1 MSENVSQYVHR
12 QLRPAFTVVELLVV
26 IAIIGVMVGM
36 LLPAVGAVR
45 DSARRTQNE
54 NNVKQLCT
62 AIMSFEGQHGTYPAM
77 VKPSVEDP
85 EDLTKAVSWAFQIL
99 PFIEQEVVHN
109 KYDPKESCFVGT
121 NIVATATPIESL
133 VNPRRRDARS
143 VSPYLTMTSAR
154 GAPLDYA
161 GNGGVVVNNK
171 RIPQV
176 LPADPAR
183 LGNSTYP
190 FDQAFDPR
198 YSGPFHPRIAVPSAA
213 VRDGL
218 SNTLCIGDRW
228 INPTALGRLGSM
240 PSPARSA
247 AMHDLAGLAGNSY
260 YTTVR
265 FANVDDQSGQ
275 PMPVSKQDTSIFKFG
290 SPKGN
295 DACFGFLDGHV
306 RWLPY
311 DINLVVFQ
319 NLAAINDGNVI
330 PANQLP

>member
-228 INPTALGRLGSM
+228 INPTALGRLVACRVLRAQQQCMTWRVSLATAITRRFVSQTSTTKAGSPC
-240 PSPARSA
+240 PSASRTRRFSNSEAPKAMTPASA
-247 AMHDLAGLAGNSY
+247 SWTATYVGFP
-260 YTTVR
+260 T
-265 FANVDDQSGQ
+265 
-275 PMPVSKQDTSIFKFG
+275 TSICLY
-290 SPKGN
+290 SRICRPSTT
-295 DACFGFLDGHV
+295 AM
-306 RWLPY
+306 
-311 DINLVVFQ
+311 
-319 NLAAINDGNVI
+319 
-330 PANQLP
+330 

>member
-1 MSENVSQYVHR
+1 MSKNVLRYVHR
-12 QLRPAFTVVELLVV
+12 QPRPAFTVVELLVV

-54 NNVKQLCT
+54 NNLKQLGT

-85 EDLTKAVSWAFQIL
+85 SDLTKSVSWAFQIL
-99 PFIEQEVVHN
+99 PFLEQEVVYN
-109 KYDPKESCFVGT
+109 KYDAKQSCFTGT
-121 NIVATATPIESL
+121 NLVATATPIESL

-161 GNGGVVVNNK
+161 GNGGVVVDDRRNA
-171 RIPQV
+171 QV

-183 LGNSTYP
+183 IGNSIFP
-190 FDQAFDPR
+190 FDRPFDPR
-198 YSGPFHPRIAVPSAA
+198 YSGPFHPSIAVPSAA

-218 SNTLCIGDRW
+218 SNTLCVGDRW
-228 INPTALGRLGSM
+228 INPAALGRMGSM
-240 PSPARSA
+240 PSPPRSM
-247 AMHDLAGLAGNSY
+247 AMHDLAGLAGDSY
-260 YTTVR
+260 FATVR
-265 FANVDDQSGQ
+265 FANVDDQSNQ
-275 PMPVSKQDTSIFKFG
+275 AFPISKTDTSVFKFG

-295 DACFGFLDGHV
+295 DACFAFLDGHV

-311 DINLVVFQ
+311 DINLLVFQ
-319 NLAAINDGNVI
+319 NLSAINDGNVI